1 MRSHDVVA
9 RSKMTLLAAAELSGH
24 ETWQFVRGNAI
35 ECQGLSRYGVTD

>member
-1 MRSHDVVA
+1 
-9 RSKMTLLAAAELSGH
+9 MTLLAAAELSGH